1 MHNQR
6 SRLTTTLSALLSIVA
21 ITACFSGQDSKRD
34 AAGHPRETGRPT
46 RTAEQQA
53 CATAPTPITTQ
64 GIGPVRI
71 GAKIS
76 AVSTACET
84 RDSAITL
91 DEGMTERAHS
101 IDVGGG
107 HVIALSTGSADTSI
121 TRIVV
126 RDSVFATAK
135 GIHLGS
141 TVGALRAAHGK
152 VCAAVG
158 EGNVVAFAG
167 DIPGVSFETDVSPGE
182 LRGGSAAVE
191 RDPSV
196 LPDAATIRGIWITG
210 QPAPC
215 LQR

>member
-1 MHNQR
+1 MHTQR
-6 SRLTTTLSALLSIVA
+6 SRLTAALCALLPTIAV
-21 ITACFSGQDSKRD
+21 IACFSGHDSERD
-34 AAGHPRETGRPT
+34 AAGHPRETDRPA
-46 RTAEQQA
+46 RTAQQQG

-91 DEGMTERAHS
+91 DEGMTERSHS

-121 TRIVV
+121 TRIIV
-126 RDSVFATAK
+126 RDSLIATAK
-135 GIHLGS
+135 GIHIGS

-152 VCAAVG
+152 LCAAVG
-158 EGNVVAFAG
+158 EGNVVAFAP
-167 DIPGVSFETDVSPGE
+167 DIPGVSFETNVSPTE

-191 RDPSV
+191 RDATL
-196 LPDAATIRGIWITG
+196 LPDAATISGMWITG

-215 LQR
+215 LKR